1 MPCHGGA
8 AVVIGA
14 RDVVRRSAHRP
25 VFVTGFGERITG
37 KTPTYSSD
45 LLDTPM
51 RDAAE
56 PAFTMAGIGRGDVD
70 AVQVYEGKVG
80 MMTGVTVPA
89 DLLAT

>member
-56 PAFTMAGIGRGDVD
+56 QAFTMAGT
-70 AVQVYEGKVG
+70 A
-80 MMTGVTVPA
+80 A
-89 DLLAT
+89 ATSTPCRSTTAIRSPWS